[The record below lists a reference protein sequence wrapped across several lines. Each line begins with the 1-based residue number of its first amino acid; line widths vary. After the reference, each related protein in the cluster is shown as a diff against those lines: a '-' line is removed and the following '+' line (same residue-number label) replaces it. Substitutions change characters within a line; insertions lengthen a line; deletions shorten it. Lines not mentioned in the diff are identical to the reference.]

1 MFTRHASVPAYP
13 VQPVSSS
20 QVLRVTLPRLAALR
34 RPHTYMQMISIGV
47 SASPWKRV
55 MESLRI
61 GESVVKETD
70 KQGRTTWRV
79 VAG

>member
-1 MFTRHASVPAYP
+1 MA
-13 VQPVSSS
+13 
-20 QVLRVTLPRLAALR
+20 LRSLRGSKGVEVKRNKYATQGRCVIAALKR